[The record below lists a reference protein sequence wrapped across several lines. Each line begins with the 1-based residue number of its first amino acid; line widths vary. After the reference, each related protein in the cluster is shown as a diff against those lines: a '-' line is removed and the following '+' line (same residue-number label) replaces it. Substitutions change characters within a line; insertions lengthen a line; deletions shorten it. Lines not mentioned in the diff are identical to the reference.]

1 MSAICR
7 SRRNQ
12 RGAMMI
18 LFTLMLMTVVIPLA
32 GLAIDLTIMYIVQA
46 KLWEAVDGAGLEAG
60 RLIGTTSGSIQSLA
74 VQACQAN
81 FPSGYWASGPVTCSA
96 VYNPGNASN
105 GYKYTVDVSA
115 TVQAPTVFMK
125 VFQLPGVIVSSTA
138 EASRRPT
145 RVVMVLDRSGS
156 MAALVSTLQT
166 QASAFV
172 KMFTPNFDELGF
184 VAFGNTGIVGY
195 PVKNPGPYNFDPTDT
210 TGGPDTSF
218 YSQQGGCCDEVYGI
232 NQMVSG
238 GATNMS
244 EGLSLAYIELQK
256 AHYRDFG
263 LTNVDI
269 TNNVIVLF
277 TDGVPNMFSAYLNSP
292 DQQGKAMTVAG
303 YPVPNV
309 TSPGNSLLQ
318 LNPFPYPSPYKGY
331 SAVAGR
337 SNCEYNYNY
346 NYNSSTWQ
354 SNNLDAAK
362 NKNGIALATAQA
374 AANQMIGIIGSGCAP
389 SSFTCNYGL
398 VQMASLDTSYAGGSG
413 SSAWSMHWLGND
425 EGGGTLQTIRN
436 TGPVT
441 NCNNLGNGHTTNP
454 LFTNN
459 GTPDV
464 ASIPPWDLY
473 GNLTTDMV
481 DVTGAKQGHTVS
493 SATSFPK
500 TTTYSGT
507 IGTNDGNNGVQL
519 NIAAWNAVDNAA
531 NRIRSDMTTM
541 KVIIYTI
548 GYSGNGGTDDV
559 LLSRVANDPKQRTTY
574 GSKNSTAF
582 NSSQRQGQYFP
593 ASDSNAIAD
602 AFAKIAG
609 MVLNLTR

>member
-1 MSAICR
+1 
-7 SRRNQ
+7 
-12 RGAMMI
+12 MMI

-81 FPSGYWASGPVTCSA
+81 FPSGYWASGPVTCTA
-96 VYNPGNASN
+96 VYNPGNVSN

-115 TVQAPTVFMK
+115 SVTAPTLFMK
-125 VFQLPGVIVSSTA
+125 VFQVPGVIVSSSA

-195 PVKNPGPYNFDPTDT
+195 PVKNPGPYNFNPTDT

-218 YSQQGGCCDEVYGI
+218 YSQQGGCCDEVYAI

-292 DQQGKAMTVAG
+292 DQQGNAMTVAG

-309 TSPGNSLLQ
+309 TSPGNSLLKTRPMPY
-318 LNPFPYPSPYKGY
+318 NTPYP
-331 SAVAGR
+331 AQQAG
-337 SNCEYNYNY
+337 SSECKYNYNY
-346 NYNSSTWQ
+346 LYPNPV
-354 SNNLDAAK
+354 SNNQSAGNA
-362 NKNGIALATAQA
+362 NGITLATAQA

-389 SSFTCNYGL
+389 SSFTCNFGL
-398 VQMASLDTSYAGGSG
+398 VQMASLDTSYGGGSG
-413 SSAWSMHWLGND
+413 SNAWSMHWIGND
-425 EGGGTLQTIRN
+425 EGGQTLTAIRN
-436 TGPVT
+436 TNPVT
-441 NCNNLGNGHTTNP
+441 NCNNLGNGHATNP
-454 LFTNN
+454 DFSN
-459 GTPDV
+459 GGIPDV

-500 TTTYSGT
+500 TTAYSGT

-519 NIAAWNAVDNAA
+519 NIAAWNTVDNAA

-559 LLSRVANDPKQRTTY
+559 LLARVANDPKQLTTY

-593 ASDSNAIAD
+593 ASTSNAIAD